1 MKNFNEK
8 LKKVLKEK
16 GRSQKS
22 LSMAIGM
29 SEAGFVQMVNNNSIK
44 VETLEKICTEL
55 DLPIAY
61 FLDIELE
68 IQKPVQDDGSI
79 WKRMLTDMNEEISNW
94 RLRAYKAEELLKQH
108 GIANFRGVS
117 KQVGVGIAA

>member
-16 GRSQKS
+16 GSQKS

-68 IQKPVQDDGSI
+68 IEKPVQDDGSI
-79 WKRMLTDMNEEISNW
+79 
-94 RLRAYKAEELLKQH
+94 
-108 GIANFRGVS
+108 
-117 KQVGVGIAA
+117 